1 MNITTFTQ
9 MLADAVAQL
18 LPKNAQVK
26 QNTVLKNNGVREN
39 GIYILDSGVNA
50 APTLYV
56 DTFYESYQRGA
67 QIPQLAEDFLHVYNR
82 YRLEKKIDISFF
94 QEFDQVREKIVYKL
108 INRKLNQQLLERIP
122 HRAFMD
128 LEIVYYYL
136 MEHEQLGSATILIH
150 CSHMDM
156 WKTTEEE
163 LWELACRNTP
173 VLLPVELMDIRS
185 IVDELSERMDAEL
198 SEYFMEEMEG
208 VSMHVLTNRKRNLGA
223 SAILY
228 DGVLRE
234 FAHSSGRNLYIIP
247 SSIHELI
254 LIPDDGKPEA
264 DYLNS
269 MVREVNTNQLDEREV
284 LADHVY
290 YYDYEDD
297 ILTACVDLT
306 EDV

>member
-9 MLADAVAQL
+9 MLADEVAQL
-18 LPKNAQVK
+18 LPPNAQVK
-26 QNTVLKNNGVREN
+26 QNTVLKNNGVSEV
-39 GIYILDSGVNA
+39 GIYIMDSAVNA

-56 DTFYESYQRGA
+56 DTFYESYQRGV

-82 YRLEKKIDISFF
+82 YRLEKKIDTSFF
-94 QEFDQVREKIVYKL
+94 QEFEQVRERIVYKL

-122 HRAFMD
+122 HRPFMD

-136 MEHEQLGSATILIH
+136 LEHEQLGSATILIH
-150 CSHMDM
+150 RSHMDM

-163 LWELACRNTP
+163 LWVLACRNTP
-173 VLLPVELMDIRS
+173 VLLPVELMDIRH
-185 IVDELSERMDAEL
+185 IVDEMSGYMDAEL
-198 SEYFMEEMEG
+198 RARFMEGMEEI
-208 VSMHVLTNRKRNLGA
+208 SMHVMTNRKRSLGA
-223 SAILY
+223 AAILY
-228 DGVLRE
+228 DGVLRD
-234 FAHSSGRNLYIIP
+234 FAHSAGQNQYIIP

-254 LIPDDGKPEA
+254 LIPDDGRPEA
-264 DYLNS
+264 DYLNN
-269 MVREVNTNQLDEREV
+269 MVREVNATQLDEREV

-297 ILTACVDLT
+297 ILTACVDLP